1 MTPIRFGEAYTDRP
15 NITTGNAD
23 DYFVIG
29 EPEEVAAAIERRIE
43 TRVTEFTFRFVDFP
57 DAEGMQL
64 FADEVMPEFR

>member
-1 MTPIRFGEAYTDRP
+1 MTPIRFEEAYTDRP
-15 NITTGNAD
+15 DITAGNAD

-43 TRVTEFTFRFVDFP
+43 TGVTKFTFRFVDFP
-57 DAEGMQL
+57 DTEGMEL